1 MVEPLPQSSSN
12 GESSEVT
19 NNISTEACTE
29 RAASETTAQTRIEP
43 EVIDCRNTEEET
55 KTTETD
61 WKVEHTRKCEVFI
74 EWCRS
79 NGVKWPKVEYPSYFE
94 GGLVGVKAIEPIEHR
109 EAFMSIPYKMLMTVD
124 AAQKHPVIGKIIEE
138 NPQLF
143 SEDEKGDWE
152 QLTLSLYLIFEYQ
165 KGEDSFWKPYID
177 LMPDVTFFC
186 HYPEEDIIATQ
197 DFQLIQYAN
206 DYKQELF

>member
-1 MVEPLPQSSSN
+1 MVELLPKRYKRYKNSAETCK
-12 GESSEVT
+12 ESL
-19 NNISTEACTE
+19 
-29 RAASETTAQTRIEP
+29 ASETTPSSAVESEYFSCCDTD
-43 EVIDCRNTEEET
+43 VET

-61 WKVEHTRKCEVFI
+61 WKVEHARKCEVFN

-79 NGVKWPKVEYPSYFE
+79 NGVKWPKVQYPSYFE

-152 QLTLSLYLIFEYQ
+152 
-165 KGEDSFWKPYID
+165 
-177 LMPDVTFFC
+177 
-186 HYPEEDIIATQ
+186 
-197 DFQLIQYAN
+197 
-206 DYKQELF
+206 